1 MTTGFGLWLPDKMKT
16 TCKQC
21 NTIYDVK
28 IEDIEAAAGQVVCS
42 VCSTQFDAY
51 QSTHFKKE
59 DASNS
64 PPIPVKRPTNPLYK
78 YYALILLSVCVL
90 LAQLIYFEKERLL
103 HNKTSRYI
111 AQAVCYILP
120 CTVPVYKDLSKL
132 KLISRKIHSHP
143 VEKKALIVTAAVIN
157 KATQAQPFP
166 KILISMEDIQGNT
179 RVQRLFD
186 PKEYL
191 PNGISADQNMAPN
204 IPLNINVA
212 IKDPGQNIITFKI
225 DFL

>member
-1 MTTGFGLWLPDKMKT
+1 MMTGFGLWLPDKMKT

-21 NTIYDVK
+21 NTIYDIK
-28 IEDIEAAAGQVVCS
+28 REDVEAAAGQVVCS

-51 QSTHFKKE
+51 QSMHFKKE

-64 PPIPVKRPTNPLYK
+64 IPTPVKRPTNPLYK

-103 HNKTSRYI
+103 QNETSRYI
-111 AQAVCYILP
+111 AQAVCNILT
-120 CTVPVYKDLSKL
+120 CTVPIYKNLSKL

-143 VEKKALIVTAAVIN
+143 VEKKALIVTATVIN
-157 KATQAQPFP
+157 NATQAQPYP
-166 KILISMEDIQGNT
+166 KILISMSDIQGTT
-179 RVQRLFD
+179 RVQRLFA
-186 PKEYL
+186 PQEYL
-191 PNGISADQNMAPN
+191 PDGIFTNQSLPSNT
-204 IPLNINVA
+204 PLNINVE
-212 IKDPGQNIITFKI
+212 IEDPGQGLISFTL